1 MKKNTTTLT
10 FKILMLLIILVIP
23 LNIVSLIVSTVMIRD
38 ARTSIINS
46 VRSTIHTYTD
56 NIDQIIYNTNSTL
69 YELNERDS
77 DFLTLID
84 GQNDLSYQL
93 SKTGLTKTIRNKQTL
108 SPMADYFYFYQENL
122 GDLLVIPHNSS
133 SFDDFLYSNN
143 YFDEGQLSHASWHLA
158 AIDGTPYLTKISANG
173 SLYYGAFIQLENAV
187 SDVYEYLNY
196 PIKAITFTKEAPSS
210 PAPYKNDKHA
220 IIISVKCSRAGLYL
234 NLIFDSSILVS
245 SISGWKWFLIGIII
259 LYIILVPLLYRYIR
273 SWVITPL
280 ARLNTAHRQLQ
291 SGEENYRITQGS
303 DSAEFEQAYA
313 SFNSMAESLQNLR
326 LETISNELAR
336 KQMLLD
342 NLQLQIRPHFLLNTF
357 NLLYSMIQ
365 TKKTQPAQEM
375 ILYLS
380 QYFRY
385 LFQYNKELEL
395 FPKEWELILQYLKVS
410 RFQHPDAFTFQY
422 ELDPEIN
429 LVRIPPLLL
438 HNFFENILSHAL
450 VHGQVVHIMFNGF
463 YDNGTVT
470 FQIADDGRGISARE
484 VEIINT
490 GNYDDYSRGFHVGL
504 RNSITRIKYFYNQ
517 QGSIHVDSAV
527 NEGTIFTI
535 TFPYNLEEDTDNESF
550 DGE

>member
-23 LNIVSLIVSTVMIRD
+23 LNILSLIVSTVMIRD

-93 SKTGLTKTIRNKQTL
+93 SKTGLTKTIRNRQTL

-122 GDLLVIPHNSS
+122 EDLLIIPHNNS

-143 YFDEGQLSHASWHLA
+143 YFGKDQLSHAAWHLA
-158 AIDGTPYLTKISANG
+158 TIDGTPYLTKISANG

-187 SDVYEYLNY
+187 SDIYEYLNY
-196 PIKAITFTKEAPSS
+196 PIKAITFTEEAPSDTAS
-210 PAPYKNDKHA
+210 YKNDRRD
-220 IIISVKCSRAGLYL
+220 IGISVKCSRAGLYL

-245 SISGWKWFLIGIII
+245 SISGWRWFLIGIII

-273 SWVITPL
+273 SWVIAPL

-291 SGEENYRITQGS
+291 SGEENYRITQDS

-326 LETISNELAR
+326 LEKISNELAR

>member
-46 VRSTIHTYTD
+46 VRSTIRTYTD

-108 SPMADYFYFYQENL
+108 SPMADYFYFYQDSL

-143 YFDEGQLSHASWHLA
+143 YFDKDQLSHASWHLA
-158 AIDGTPYLTKISANG
+158 TIDGTPYLTKISANG

-187 SDVYEYLNY
+187 SDIYEYLNY
-196 PIKAITFTKEAPSS
+196 PIKAISFTEEVPSPTAS
-210 PAPYKNDKHA
+210 YINDRRA

-245 SISGWKWFLIGIII
+245 SISGWRWFLIGIII

-273 SWVITPL
+273 SWVIAPL

-326 LETISNELAR
+326 LEKISNELAR

-395 FPKEWELILQYLKVS
+395 FSKEWELILQYLKVS

-470 FQIADDGRGISARE
+470 FQIADDGQGMSDKD
-484 VEIINT
+484 VEIINA
-490 GNYDDYSRGFHVGL
+490 GNYEDYSRGFHVGL

-517 QGSIHVDSAV
+517 QGSIHVDSAI

-550 DGE
+550 DGK